1 MCGPVEAPARVVAPA
16 GAVVSFEIVPRARP
30 PFRRSPDIHGGQ
42 PVFAG
47 TTLPL
52 QLLLDSLKRGDGVVR
67 LLETQSELTEAQI
80 RAVLSWALEELIN
93 RERLPVGPPQASL
106 LPRVKDGVITNTGEL
121 RADQVTGRKAVCPA
135 CGRLVFQSWPEGWDS
150 HVEHRCAGVTAVDAE
165 ARKGEFKRRY
175 GYLFRAEG
183 RRGGEA
189 EEP

>member
-1 MCGPVEAPARVVAPA
+1 M
-16 GAVVSFEIVPRARP
+16 PRARP
-30 PFRRSPDIHGGQ
+30 PFRRSPDIHAGQ

-47 TTLPL
+47 TTIPL
-52 QLLLDSLKRGDGVVR
+52 QVLLESLERGDGVAH
-67 LLETQSELTEAQI
+67 LLETCPELGESQV
-80 RAVLSWALEELIN
+80 RAVLAWALRELIA
-93 RERLPVGPPQASL
+93 RERLPTGPPQASL

-165 ARKGEFKRRY
+165 ERKAEFKRRY
-175 GYLFRAEG
+175 EYLFRAEG

-189 EEP
+189 ERE